1 MSERE
6 PARPSQ
12 VASLGR
18 DRYLVVDGDRRR
30 PAFAVHVGGTTW
42 VFLEGRVYVVRQDRD
57 RDARQTSQRD
67 DSTALEAPMPA
78 TVVSIEVKPGQ
89 QVSRGDVLVRLEA
102 MKMEL
107 AIKAPREATIAS
119 VACRAGEFVQPG
131 KPLVELK

>member
-1 MSERE
+1 
-6 PARPSQ
+6 
-12 VASLGR
+12 
-18 DRYLVVDGDRRR
+18 
-30 PAFAVHVGGTTW
+30 
-42 VFLEGRVYVVRQDRD
+42 
-57 RDARQTSQRD
+57 
-67 DSTALEAPMPA
+67 MPA